1 MDQKCNVKVKRR
13 RRLDDK
19 RGRSFARLVS
29 GFVKEFLIR
38 RVSIITFR
46 YDHCFYVGFT
56 YY

>member
-1 MDQKCNVKVKRR
+1 MLKLRGDGDEMIKE
-13 RRLDDK
+13 D
-19 RGRSFARLVS
+19 GRSFARLVVS